1 MPKEQ
6 IWVSNENGRSFFGIK
21 IKEEI
26 FIVFFI
32 LILISLANDDNIV
45 DKVNNNTQIQI
56 FILFIVIYCV
66 YNKIPWSLAFI
77 LLLLVS
83 ILFSKMIPNMIDNI
97 KKKTIELKKNI
108 PSNKKGILK
117 KVQFK
122 KPICKKVEQ
131 FIEKETFSE
140 ADTDNETE
148 VDSDDE
154 DELRDFLKENL
165 NK

>member
-117 KVQFK
+117 KVKFK

-140 ADTDNETE
+140 VDTDNETE

>member
-6 IWVSNENGRSFFGIK
+6 IWVSNENGRSFFGFK